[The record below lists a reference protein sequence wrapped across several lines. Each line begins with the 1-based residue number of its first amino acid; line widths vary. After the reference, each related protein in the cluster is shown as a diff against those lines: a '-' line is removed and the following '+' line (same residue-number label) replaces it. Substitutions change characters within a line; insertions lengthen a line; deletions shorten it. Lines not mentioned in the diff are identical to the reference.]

1 MKYQIYTTSKKTWDA
16 MIKTINQA
24 QKSIYIEMYIFL
36 DDTTESHDFIGKLKQ
51 KAREGV
57 QVIIVADAFGSSE
70 LKKETIASI
79 REAGIEFILF
89 SHWLRHIHRKILIVD
104 EKIAFIGGV
113 NIGKSF
119 MLWDDLQI
127 KIDGMMVRK
136 ILRSFAYTYAMAG
149 GKNAKIL
156 HFREGKAIARLK
168 SQLIE
173 NWPFKNVYS
182 LKSHY
187 VEKITNAQKN
197 IKIITPYFT
206 PPRWLISLLD
216 DAIRRG
222 VEVEILVPA
231 KVDWQI
237 FTSLNYRYISKLHP
251 MGIKFHLAKK
261 MNHSK
266 LLLIDEK
273 EGLIGSQNIDPISF
287 GYNSEA
293 GIFTNEKKLIEELS
307 AIFERWK
314 RNSFEFEPKNYK
326 MRAIDYVVLAITK
339 ILHPIL

>member
-1 MKYQIYTTSKKTWDA
+1 
-16 MIKTINQA
+16 MIKEIGRA

-57 QVIIVADAFGSSE
+57 RIIIVADAFGSNE
-70 LKKETIASI
+70 LKKETVASI
-79 REAGIEFILF
+79 RESGIEFIFF
-89 SHWLRHIHRKILIVD
+89 SHWLRHIHRKILVVD
-104 EKIAFIGGV
+104 KNIAFIGGV

-119 MLWDDLQI
+119 LRWNDLQLRLSG
-127 KIDGMMVRK
+127 KMVRK

-149 GKNAKIL
+149 GKDNKIL
-156 HFREGKAIARLK
+156 KLREGKIITRIK

-173 NWPFKNVYS
+173 NWPIKNVYS

-187 VEKITNAQKN
+187 IEKVSGAKKSIR
-197 IKIITPYFT
+197 IVTPYFT

-216 DAIRRG
+216 DAIRKG
-222 VEVEILVPA
+222 VRVEILIPK
-231 KVDWQI
+231 KVEWEI
-237 FTSLNYRYISKLHP
+237 FTSLNFRYINKLHI
-251 MGIKFHLAKK
+251 MGIRFYLAKN

-266 LLLIDEK
+266 LLLIDNK

-287 GYNSEA
+287 EINYET
-293 GIFTNEKKLIEELS
+293 GIFFKEKKLLQELS
-307 AIFERWK
+307 LIFEKWK
-314 RNSFEFEPKNYK
+314 RNSKPFEPKNYH
-326 MRAIDYVVLAITK
+326 MRPIDYLVLAITK